1 MCLAIPMQITA
12 IDGFTARCEAKGAFR
27 DVSLFMLQDDLPQ
40 VGDFV
45 AVQVG
50 YAIRKVDAE
59 EARNA
64 WELFDQ
70 ILRECQA

>member
-1 MCLAIPMQITA
+1 MRITA
-12 IDGFTARCEAKGAFR
+12 IDGFNARCEAKGVHR
-27 DVSLFMLQDDLPQ
+27 DVSLFMLQDDLPR

-50 YAIRKVDAE
+50 YAVRRVDEE
-59 EARNA
+59 EAGKA

-70 ILRECQA
+70 ILGELQP